1 MEKGQA
7 PNTDLPAPPYPG
19 PPLDHKAG
27 VSQPAVQPVVQPV
40 VQPAVQ
46 PVVQPVVQPAVQ
58 PVVQPVVQ
66 PAVQIVQQPAYQ
78 HNAQQPQVVQPVSQ
92 VVVMQGHLPKDV
104 PGQMKCPHCQTEVVT
119 KTEYKIGILTWLIF
133 GLLLFMG
140 CWPCYVI
147 PFFVKECKDVEHSC
161 PTCNSVI
168 HIHKYL

>member
-66 PAVQIVQQPAYQ
+66 VCRIVFA
-78 HNAQQPQVVQPVSQ
+78 VSQ

>member
-7 PNTDLPAPPYPG
+7 PNTDFPAPPYPG
-19 PPLDHKAG
+19 PPLDYKAG
-27 VSQPAVQPVVQPV
+27 VSQPAVQPVVQP
-40 VQPAVQ
+40 
-46 PVVQPVVQPAVQ
+46 
-58 PVVQPVVQ
+58 
-66 PAVQIVQQPAYQ
+66 PAYRY
-78 HNAQQPQVVQPVSQ
+78 NAQQPQVVQPVSQ
-92 VVVMQGHLPKDV
+92 VVVMQSHLPKDV

-133 GLLLFMG
+133 GVLLLVG

-168 HIHKYL
+168 HIHKRM